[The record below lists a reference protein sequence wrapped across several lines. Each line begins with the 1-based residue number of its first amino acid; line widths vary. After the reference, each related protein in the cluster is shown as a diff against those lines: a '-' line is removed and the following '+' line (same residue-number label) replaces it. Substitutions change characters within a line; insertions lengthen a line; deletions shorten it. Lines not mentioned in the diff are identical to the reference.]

1 MSRSLRRGALAA
13 TLALSIAPLA
23 ACGAGYDSGTDSV
36 RPDNAYAR
44 TDGIEVQNVNV
55 VIGEAA
61 DGPASVTARI
71 FNDSGADQTLE
82 AILLGT
88 EGGQFELL
96 PPEGESAITVPAGG
110 SVMLGG
116 EGNPAAYVPDA
127 SAAGIA
133 AGNAQN
139 LVFLMSESG
148 EAELFA
154 RVVPATGPFAYYA
167 DWGPTEPP
175 AEETAE
181 EQDQQQE
188 TEQQETQDTG
198 TAGEESGEDTG
209 TGEDGGA
216 GEDAAGE
223 ESGDDGTADE

>member
-23 ACGAGYDSGTDSV
+23 ACGAGAESGTNTI
-36 RPDNAYAR
+36 RPDNAYAVI
-44 TDGIEVQNVNV
+44 DGIEVQNASVL
-55 VIGEAA
+55 IGEEA

-71 FNDSGADQTLE
+71 FNTGDENQTLE
-82 AILLGT
+82 AILLGPD
-88 EGGQFELL
+88 GGSFELL
-96 PPEGESAITVPAGG
+96 PAEGESGITIPAGG

-139 LVFLMSESG
+139 LTFLLSESG

-154 RVVPATGPFAYYA
+154 RVVPATDPYSYYA
-167 DWGPTEPP
+167 DWGPTLPP
-175 AEETAE
+175 AEEQEQEEQAEEQEQEEQAGEDSTAGEETSGEDTTGEGAAEEETAE
-181 EQDQQQE
+181 E
-188 TEQQETQDTG
+188 G
-198 TAGEESGEDTG
+198 
-209 TGEDGGA
+209 
-216 GEDAAGE
+216 
-223 ESGDDGTADE
+223 SGDH